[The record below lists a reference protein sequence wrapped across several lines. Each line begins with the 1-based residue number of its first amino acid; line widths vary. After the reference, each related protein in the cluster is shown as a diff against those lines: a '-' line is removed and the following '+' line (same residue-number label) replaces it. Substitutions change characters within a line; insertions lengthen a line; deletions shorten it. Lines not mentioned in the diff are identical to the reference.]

1 MRKQHQKINVQVRNQ
16 IVQDF
21 LQANAGSPFTVS
33 AIRIGVRTRF
43 VREAGIED
51 DRAVLGKNVLYAL
64 DQMGYVG
71 DMTGRDRHDGALYTY
86 KPFQVSAADKPAQA
100 AQAAQP
106 ETPAQSAPVVIAG
119 VDTPKLAA
127 SLKKHIATKY
137 AGVAPAPEK
146 LVKSFGIGLAKVPSE
161 QRLSVVQALLNDT
174 RVTA

>member
-86 KPFQVSAADKPAQA
+86 KPFQVSAAVQPE
-100 AQAAQP
+100 QAAQP
-106 ETPAQSAPVVIAG
+106 ETPAQNAPVVIAG

-137 AGVAPAPEK
+137 NGVAHDADK
-146 LVKSFGIGLAKVPSE
+146 LVKSFGIGLAKIPSE
-161 QRLSVVQALLNDT
+161 RRLSVVQALLNDT

>member
-86 KPFQVSAADKPAQA
+86 KPFQVSAAVQPE
-100 AQAAQP
+100 QAAQP
-106 ETPAQSAPVVIAG
+106 APVVIAG

-137 AGVAPAPEK
+137 NGVAPDADK
-146 LVKSFGIGLAKVPSE
+146 LVKSFGIGLAKIPSE
-161 QRLSVVQALLNDT
+161 RRLSVVQALLNDT